1 MATDRRAEVVWQ
13 GSLREG
19 SGTIVSTTS
28 GVIGEQPVTWVNRS
42 EDAPTATSPEELIA
56 AAHASCYSMS
66 LSGAL
71 ARAETPPTELRT
83 SATVTFQ
90 PGEGI
95 TKIALTVEG
104 NVPGIDEDGFR
115 EAAQTAKESCPV
127 SKALAGVPEI
137 SLEARLTP
145 G

>member
-1 MATDRRAEVVWQ
+1 MATDRRADVVWQ

-42 EDAPTATSPEELIA
+42 EDSPTATSPEELIA
-56 AAHASCYSMS
+56 AAHASCFSMS

-71 ARAETPPTELRT
+71 SRAETPPTELRT

-90 PGEGI
+90 PDPEP
-95 TKIALTVEG
+95 V
-104 NVPGIDEDGFR
+104 VSS
-115 EAAQTAKESCPV
+115 TAKLLICAVVVCAWPFSATLGSEPV
-127 SKALAGVPEI
+127 SGATSKA
-137 SLEARLTP
+137 R
-145 G
+145 